1 MKRKR
6 PWLMWIGGAYL
17 VVLVLFSFLVPLM
30 RSGQLMPAEATNFDA
45 VTAVVDGPFLEKG
58 GKYPLG
64 TDELGRDVLARLA
77 QGGRTSLLIGLT
89 VQAIAMCL
97 GLIVGTIGVYAP
109 KWIREPVMRLTD
121 AMFAFPDILLGMLL
135 IGAFASASVA
145 NPAVRAIV
153 EQGTVPVIAAL
164 SATAWPSI
172 ARLVRSQIASLKD
185 REYVVAAKASGAST
199 FYIVTRHVLPQIWG
213 ILLAVSMV
221 ELAGTILAEST
232 LSFLGIGIRPP
243 NPSWGGMLNQ
253 ARQNMQAHPEALIP
267 PAIMLSV
274 SIFALNFVGD
284 GLRAKLDPKNR

>member
-1 MKRKR
+1 
-6 PWLMWIGGAYL
+6 MWIGGAYL
-17 VVLVLFSFLVPLM
+17 IALVLFSFLVPVL
-30 RSGQLMPAEATNFDA
+30 RSSQLKPHDVATFDA
-45 VTAVVDGPFLEKG
+45 VTAVIDAPFLAKG
-58 GKYPLG
+58 GQYPLG

-77 QGGRTSLLIGLT
+77 EGGRTSLIIGLT

-97 GLIVGTIGVYAP
+97 GLFIGTIGVYAP

-135 IGAFASASVA
+135 IGAFASASVS

-185 REYVVAAKASGAST
+185 REYVIAAKASGAST

>member
-1 MKRKR
+1 
-6 PWLMWIGGAYL
+6 MWIGGVYL
-17 VVLVLFSFLVPLM
+17 IALVLFSFVLPQI
-30 RSGQLMPAEATNFDA
+30 RTGQLMPPDGTNFDA
-45 VTAVVDGPFLEKG
+45 VTAVVDAPFLEKG

-77 QGGRTSLLIGLT
+77 EGGRTSLIIGLT

-97 GLIVGTIGVYAP
+97 GLLVGTIGVYAP

-185 REYVVAAKASGAST
+185 REYVIAAKASGAST

>member
-6 PWLMWIGGAYL
+6 NWLMWLGGGYLIAL
-17 VVLVLFSFLVPLM
+17 VVFSFVMPLL
-30 RSGQLMPAEATNFDA
+30 RSSQLHPTGVDTFDA
-45 VTAVVDGPFLEKG
+45 VTAIVDKPFLDRG
-58 GKYPLG
+58 GQYPLG
-64 TDELGRDVLARLA
+64 TDELGRDVLSRLA
-77 QGGRTSLLIGLT
+77 QGGRTSLIIGLT
-89 VQAIAMCL
+89 VQGIALLL
-97 GLIVGTIGVYAP
+97 GLIVGTVGVYAP

-135 IGAFASASVA
+135 IGAFSSASVA
-145 NPAVRAIV
+145 NPALRSIV
-153 EQGTVPVIAAL
+153 EQGTIPVIAAL
-164 SATAWPSI
+164 ACTAWPSI

-221 ELAGTILAEST
+221 ELAGTILAEAT

-243 NPSWGGMLNQ
+243 NPSWGGMLNT
-253 ARQNMQAHPEALIP
+253 ARQNMQAHPESLIP

-274 SIFALNFVGD
+274 SIFALSFVGD

>member
-1 MKRKR
+1 MKRKTN
-6 PWLMWIGGAYL
+6 WLMWIGAVYL
-17 VVLVLFSFLVPLM
+17 VSLVIFSFVVPAM
-30 RSGQLMPAEATNFDA
+30 RTAALAPPNDPNFDA
-45 VTAVVDGPFLEKG
+45 VTAIVDRPFLEAG

-64 TDELGRDVLARLA
+64 TDELGRDIMARLA
-77 QGGRTSLLIGLT
+77 QGGRTSLLIGLA
-89 VQAIAMCL
+89 VQAIAMLL

-109 KWIREPVMRLTD
+109 KWIRDPVMRLTD

-135 IGAFASASVA
+135 IGAFASASIA
-145 NPAVRAIV
+145 NPALRAIV
-153 EQGTVPVIAAL
+153 EQGTIPVIAAL

-185 REYVVAAKASGAST
+185 REYVVAARASGAST

-213 ILLAVSMV
+213 IMLAVSMV
-221 ELAGTILAEST
+221 ELAGTILAEAT

-243 NPSWGGMLNQ
+243 NPSWGGMLNM
-253 ARQNMQAHPEALIP
+253 ARINMQAHPEALIP
-267 PAIMLSV
+267 SAVMLSV

>member
-1 MKRKR
+1 MKRKK

-17 VVLVLFSFLVPLM
+17 IALVLFSFLVPVL
-30 RSGQLMPAEATNFDA
+30 RSSQLKPHDVATFDA
-45 VTAVVDGPFLEKG
+45 VTAVIDAPFLAKG
-58 GKYPLG
+58 GQYPLG

-77 QGGRTSLLIGLT
+77 EGGRTSLIIGLT

-97 GLIVGTIGVYAP
+97 GLFIGTIGVYAP

-135 IGAFASASVA
+135 IGAFASASVS

-185 REYVVAAKASGAST
+185 REYVIAAKASGAST

>member
-1 MKRKR
+1 MKRKK

-17 VVLVLFSFLVPLM
+17 VALVLFSFLVPAL
-30 RSGQLMPAEATNFDA
+30 RSHQLKPPDAATFDA
-45 VTAVVDGPFLEKG
+45 VTSVVDAPFLEKW

-77 QGGRTSLLIGLT
+77 QGGRTSLMIGLT

-97 GLIVGTIGVYAP
+97 GLLVGTIGVYAP
-109 KWIREPVMRLTD
+109 KWIREPVMRFTD

-145 NPAVRAIV
+145 NPAMRAIV

-199 FYIVTRHVLPQIWG
+199 FYLVTRHVLPQIWG

-284 GLRAKLDPKNR
+284 GLRARLDPKNR

>member
-1 MKRKR
+1 
-6 PWLMWIGGAYL
+6 
-17 VVLVLFSFLVPLM
+17 
-30 RSGQLMPAEATNFDA
+30 
-45 VTAVVDGPFLEKG
+45 
-58 GKYPLG
+58 
-64 TDELGRDVLARLA
+64 
-77 QGGRTSLLIGLT
+77 

-97 GLIVGTIGVYAP
+97 GLLVGTVGVYAP

-185 REYVVAAKASGAST
+185 REYVIAAKASGAST

>member
-1 MKRKR
+1 
-6 PWLMWIGGAYL
+6 MWIGGAYL
-17 VVLVLFSFLVPLM
+17 VVLVLFSFLVPLI
-30 RSGQLMPAEATNFDA
+30 RSGQLMPAETTNFDA

>member
-1 MKRKR
+1 MKRKK
-6 PWLMWIGGAYL
+6 PWLMWLGAIYL
-17 VVLVLFSFLVPLM
+17 IALVIFSFAVPAM
-30 RSGQLMPAEATNFDA
+30 RTAQLQPPNAEYFDA
-45 VTAVVDGPFLEKG
+45 VTAPIDRPFLEAG

-77 QGGRTSLLIGLT
+77 QGGRTSLIIGLT
-89 VQAIAMCL
+89 VQAIALIL

-135 IGAFASASVA
+135 IGAFATASVG

-153 EQGTVPVIAAL
+153 EQGTIPVIAAL
-164 SATAWPSI
+164 ACTAWPSI

-185 REYVVAAKASGAST
+185 REYVVSAKASGAST

-213 ILLAVSMV
+213 IMLAVSMV
-221 ELAGTILAEST
+221 ELAGTILAEAT

-243 NPSWGGMLNQ
+243 NPSWGGMLNL
-253 ARQNMQAHPEALIP
+253 ARLNMQAHPAALLP

>member
-1 MKRKR
+1 
-6 PWLMWIGGAYL
+6 MWIGGVYL
-17 VVLVLFSFLVPLM
+17 IALVLFSFVLPQI
-30 RSGQLMPAEATNFDA
+30 RTGQLMPPDGTNFDA
-45 VTAVVDGPFLEKG
+45 VTAVVDAPFLEKG

-77 QGGRTSLLIGLT
+77 EGGRTSLIIGLT

-97 GLIVGTIGVYAP
+97 GLLVGTIGVYAP

-185 REYVVAAKASGAST
+185 REYVIAAKASGAST

-284 GLRAKLDPKNR
+284 GLRARLDPKNR

>member
-1 MKRKR
+1 M
-6 PWLMWIGGAYL
+6 WLGAVYL
-17 VVLVLFSFLVPLM
+17 IALVIFSFAVPAM
-30 RSGQLMPAEATNFDA
+30 RTAALRPPDVTEFDA
-45 VTAVVDGPFLEKG
+45 VTAIVDRPFLEMG

-89 VQAIAMCL
+89 VQAIALIL
-97 GLIVGTIGVYAP
+97 GLLVGTIGVYAP
-109 KWIREPVMRLTD
+109 KWIREPTMRLTD

-135 IGAFASASVA
+135 IGAFSSATVG
-145 NPAVRAIV
+145 NPALRAIV
-153 EQGTVPVIAAL
+153 EQGTIPVIAAL
-164 SATAWPSI
+164 ACTAWPSLS
-172 ARLVRSQIASLKD
+172 RLVRGQIASLKD
-185 REYVVAAKASGAST
+185 REYVVAAKAAGAST

-213 ILLAVSMV
+213 IMLAVSMV
-221 ELAGTILAEST
+221 ELAGTILAEAT

-243 NPSWGGMLNQ
+243 NPSWGGMLNI
-253 ARQNMQAHPEALIP
+253 ARQNMQAHTIMLLP

>member
-1 MKRKR
+1 
-6 PWLMWIGGAYL
+6 MWIGAIYL
-17 VVLVLFSFLVPLM
+17 IGLFAFSFLMPVI
-30 RSGQLMPAEATNFDA
+30 RSAQLKPPDATTFDA
-45 VTAVVDGPFLEKG
+45 VTSIVDRPFLAPG

-77 QGGRTSLLIGLT
+77 QGGRTSLIIGLT
-89 VQAIAMCL
+89 VQGIALIL
-97 GLIVGTIGVYAP
+97 GLIVGTIGVYGK

-135 IGAFASASVA
+135 IGAFSSASVA
-145 NPAVRAIV
+145 NPALRAIV

-164 SATAWPSI
+164 ACTAWPSI
-172 ARLVRSQIASLKD
+172 ARLIKSQIASLKD

-199 FYIVTRHVLPQIWG
+199 FYVVTRHVFPQIWG
-213 ILLAVSMV
+213 VVLAVSMV
-221 ELAGTILAEST
+221 DLAGTILAEAT

-243 NPSWGGMLNQ
+243 NPSWGGMLNI
-253 ARQNMQAHPEALIP
+253 ARQNMQAQPFALVP

-284 GLRAKLDPKNR
+284 ELRSRLDPKNR